1 MIVQNGNHDIMTCGG
16 GNMKVT
22 VGVSNRHVHLTKEDL
37 ETLFG
42 IGHELTKVK
51 DINQPGQFASAEM
64 VTLKTEKNEI
74 KKVRVLGPVRP
85 YTQVE
90 ISKTDAFTLGLKP
103 PMRESGDVVGSAPIT
118 LIGPNG
124 TIDLKEGCIIATR
137 HIHATKEDAKRLGLE
152 GIDKVSVRV
161 GGEKGGVMENVSVR
175 VADNSYYEMHIDTDD
190 ANAHFISNG
199 DEVEIILP
207 NVKN

>member
-1 MIVQNGNHDIMTCGG
+1 
-16 GNMKVT
+16 MKVT

>member
-1 MIVQNGNHDIMTCGG
+1 MTVGG
-16 GNMKVT
+16 GDMKVT
-22 VGVSNRHVHLTKEDL
+22 VGVSNRHVHLTKQDL

-103 PMRESGDVVGSAPIT
+103 PMRESGDVIGSASIT

-124 TIDLKEGCIIATR
+124 TLDLKEGCIIATR

-199 DEVEIILP
+199 DELEIILP
-207 NVKN
+207 NDEN

>member
-1 MIVQNGNHDIMTCGG
+1 MTVGG
-16 GNMKVT
+16 GDMKVT
-22 VGVSNRHVHLTKEDL
+22 VGVSNRHVHLTKQDL

-103 PMRESGDVVGSAPIT
+103 PMRESGDVIGTASIT

-124 TIDLKEGCIIATR
+124 TLDLKEGCIIATR

-199 DEVEIILP
+199 DELEIILP
-207 NVKN
+207 NDEN

>member
-1 MIVQNGNHDIMTCGG
+1 
-16 GNMKVT
+16 MKVT
-22 VGVSNRHVHLTKEDL
+22 VGVSNRHVHLTKQDL

-103 PMRESGDVVGSAPIT
+103 PMRESGDVIGSASIT

-124 TIDLKEGCIIATR
+124 TLDLKEGCSIATR

-152 GIDKVSVRV
+152 GIDKVSVRA

-175 VADNSYYEMHIDTDD
+175 VADNSYYEMHVDTDD

-199 DEVEIILP
+199 DELEIILP
-207 NVKN
+207 NDEN

>member
-1 MIVQNGNHDIMTCGG
+1 
-16 GNMKVT
+16 MKVT

-74 KKVRVLGPVRP
+74 KKVRVLGPIRP

-152 GIDKVSVRV
+152 GLDKVSVRV

-199 DEVEIILP
+199 DEVEIVLP

>member
-1 MIVQNGNHDIMTCGG
+1 M
-16 GNMKVT
+16 
-22 VGVSNRHVHLTKEDL
+22 
-37 ETLFG
+37 
-42 IGHELTKVK
+42 
-51 DINQPGQFASAEM
+51 
-64 VTLKTEKNEI
+64 
-74 KKVRVLGPVRP
+74 LGPVRP

>member
-1 MIVQNGNHDIMTCGG
+1 
-16 GNMKVT
+16 MKVT
-22 VGVSNRHVHLTKEDL
+22 VGVSNRHVHLTKSDL

>member
-1 MIVQNGNHDIMTCGG
+1 MTVGG
-16 GNMKVT
+16 GDMKVT
-22 VGVSNRHVHLTKEDL
+22 VGVSNRHVHLTKQDL

-103 PMRESGDVVGSAPIT
+103 PMRESGDVIGSASIT

-124 TIDLKEGCIIATR
+124 TLDLKEGCIIATR

-175 VADNSYYEMHIDTDD
+175 VADNSYYEMHVDTDD

-199 DEVEIILP
+199 DELEIILP
-207 NVKN
+207 NDEN

>member
-1 MIVQNGNHDIMTCGG
+1 
-16 GNMKVT
+16 
-22 VGVSNRHVHLTKEDL
+22 
-37 ETLFG
+37 
-42 IGHELTKVK
+42 
-51 DINQPGQFASAEM
+51 
-64 VTLKTEKNEI
+64 
-74 KKVRVLGPVRP
+74 
-85 YTQVE
+85 
-90 ISKTDAFTLGLKP
+90 
-103 PMRESGDVVGSAPIT
+103 SAPIT

-124 TIDLKEGCIIATR
+124 TIDLKAGCIIATR

-190 ANAHFISNG
+190 DNAHFISNG

-207 NVKN
+207 NAKN

>member
-1 MIVQNGNHDIMTCGG
+1 
-16 GNMKVT
+16 MKVT
-22 VGVSNRHVHLTKEDL
+22 VGVSNRHVHLTKSDL

-74 KKVRVLGPVRP
+74 KKVRVLGPIRP

-207 NVKN
+207 NAKN

>member
-1 MIVQNGNHDIMTCGG
+1 
-16 GNMKVT
+16 MKVT
-22 VGVSNRHVHLTKEDL
+22 VGVSNRHVHLTKQDL

-103 PMRESGDVVGSAPIT
+103 PMRESGDVIGSASIT

-124 TIDLKEGCIIATR
+124 TLDLKEGCSIATR

-175 VADNSYYEMHIDTDD
+175 VADNSYYEMHVDTDD

-199 DEVEIILP
+199 DELEIILP
-207 NVKN
+207 NDEN

>member
-1 MIVQNGNHDIMTCGG
+1 
-16 GNMKVT
+16 MKVT
-22 VGVSNRHVHLTKEDL
+22 VGVSNRHVHLTKQDL

-103 PMRESGDVVGSAPIT
+103 PMRESGDVIGSASIT

-124 TIDLKEGCIIATR
+124 TLDLKEGCIIATR

-175 VADNSYYEMHIDTDD
+175 VADNSYYEMHVDTDD

-207 NVKN
+207 NAKN